1 MGYFSCVHHT
11 GQVANINHVSEVEIA
26 VPTTAGDSMLH
37 FHVTGAHA
45 IPEESE
51 KSYWRRALQNL
62 KKNTTPL
69 FYSELN
75 PILQPCTL
83 RSMRFD
89 LN

>member
-1 MGYFSCVHHT
+1 MKLIGYLTYVHYAE
-11 GQVANINHVSEVEIA
+11 QVANTKHVNEVEIA

-45 IPEESE
+45 IPDECE
-51 KSYWRRALQNL
+51 KPYWRRVLQSL

-75 PILQPCTL
+75 SQLAALHSQTDAI
-83 RSMRFD
+83 
-89 LN
+89 